1 MPIPLAS
8 RCETVEAI
16 LTGPPRLA
24 VPYFQRGYAWQ
35 QEHAERLI
43 TDLVAH
49 ATGQRP
55 MDWYPLGAIIVA
67 HREGSPVADVADGHQ
82 RLITLT
88 ILAAALR
95 DLETDAARRGRLGRC
110 VLDEAGV
117 PRFATL
123 QGTADLLR
131 TAVQAEGA
139 TVRRLDGDA
148 LDLAPSEVAVL
159 DNRALIV
166 EHVAGLTEMER
177 QRLATFLLER
187 TVLVRVTVEDEAAA
201 RLLFTTM
208 HETGLKP
215 ETGDLLKS
223 RVLGRC
229 AGEVRDKA
237 QAIWE
242 GLEARL
248 GRDRM
253 HRLFLHIA
261 ALEKRALATE
271 PPEVA
276 LGQVFD
282 LEKPD
287 EAARFVLEHLRP
299 VGLRHVEMLNA
310 GLDPNAV
317 PGPVF
322 RRLQYLSWIIRH
334 DTWRLPA
341 LHWLVRAGYEHP
353 DTLTFLKRLEALA
366 WVQMIRAE
374 EGLRRDKRYLAVL
387 DEIDRGRA
395 LEAGGP
401 LEVSTSE
408 REAVRAI
415 LSGPNLARR
424 PYRLF
429 LLLRLSSIFEG
440 ADAVTVTPEAT
451 MEHILP
457 QRPATTSAWTRD
469 FEETAETAALKHM
482 LGNLT
487 LLTEPEQN
495 RAGNRDF
502 EIKRGIYERSAFAL
516 SRPLAASDAWRPDDI
531 RTRTAELI
539 ELFFADLGIASDLS
553 RPMR

>member
-8 RCETVEAI
+8 RCETVEAV

-35 QEHAERLI
+35 QEHAERLL

-49 ATGQRP
+49 ATGMKP

-67 HREGSPVADVADGHQ
+67 HREGAPVADVADGHQ
-82 RLITLT
+82 RLITL
-88 ILAAALR
+88 IIVIAVLR
-95 DLETDAARRGRLGRC
+95 DLETDLHRRKRLGHC
-110 VLDEAGV
+110 ILDESGQ
-117 PRFATL
+117 PRFSTL

-131 TAVQAEGA
+131 SAVQAEGA
-139 TVRRLDGDA
+139 TARRFDESA
-148 LDLAPSEVAVL
+148 LDLAPSETAVL
-159 DNRALIV
+159 ENRALIA
-166 EHVAGLTEMER
+166 EHVAGLTDAER
-177 QRLATFLLER
+177 RRLATFLLER
-187 TVLVRVTVEDEAAA
+187 TVLVRIIVDDEVAA

-208 HETGLKP
+208 HETGVKP

-229 AGEVRDKA
+229 TGEVRDKA

-242 GLEARL
+242 GLEGRL

-261 ALEKRALATE
+261 ALETRALVTE
-271 PPEVA
+271 PPDVA

-282 LEKPD
+282 LDSPD
-287 EAARFVLEHLRP
+287 EAGRFVLEHLRP
-299 VGLRHVEMLNA
+299 VGHRHVEMLNA
-310 GLDPNAV
+310 GLDPSAV
-317 PGPVF
+317 PGPIF
-322 RRLQYLSWIIRH
+322 RRLQYLSWVIRH
-334 DTWRLPA
+334 ETWRLPA

-353 DTLTFLKRLEALA
+353 DTLAFLKRLEALA

-395 LEAGGP
+395 LEPGSK
-401 LEVSTSE
+401 LEVQSSE
-408 REAVRAI
+408 REAVRTV
-415 LSGPNLARR
+415 LGGPNLARR

-429 LLLRLSSIFEG
+429 LLLRLNSIYEG
-440 ADAVTVTPEAT
+440 NDAVTVTPEAT

-457 QRPATTSAWTRD
+457 QRPASASMWTSDFGETT
-469 FEETAETAALKHM
+469 ETLALKHV

-487 LLTEPEQN
+487 LLTEAEQN

-502 EIKRGIYERSAFAL
+502 AIKRGIYEESAFAL
-516 SRPLAASDAWRPDDI
+516 SRRLASQRSWRTDDI
-531 RTRTAELI
+531 RARTAELV
-539 ELFFADLGIASDLS
+539 EHFLADLGLT
-553 RPMR
+553 